1 MLNKNWT
8 SDFLDEVEAFK
19 TEGIHDDIV
28 DSLSLAFSELVLK
41 EEEFETFG
49 IIA

>member
-19 TEGIHDDIV
+19 TEGIHDDQV
-28 DSLSLAFSELVLK
+28 DALSGAFNELFTGKRRIYNVW
-41 EEEFETFG
+41 G
-49 IIA
+49 